1 MAGERVSQAPPAAAG
16 SRSLP
21 VSVRARENVWPL
33 AAAGV
38 VVLSVIVR
46 ILVARRMPTPWIMSD
61 EITYSE
67 LAKSFADKHRMLF
80 HGHAFPFVSIY
91 PIAIAPA
98 WLAGAM
104 STTYTVA
111 KTLNVLLMTLA
122 AIPFWFWAR
131 RLMPAA
137 YAFGA
142 LVLFLLLPAFVYTN
156 ELMTESLALTVAL
169 LAFFTM
175 AVALERPTVLR
186 QVLVLLAIGLAA
198 LVRLQF
204 LVVFIGLPTA
214 VVLKGV
220 LDAQAAGAR
229 RPWRS
234 IVAAARGFAWAL
246 GVLLVGGILYLA
258 FKAAQGASPTAVLG
272 GYEKTGSGYS
282 LNGVVRWFALH
293 VAETPYAV
301 GLVPVCAFIVV
312 AGMAFM
318 RGARTTDAE
327 RAFLA
332 VALGVMPW
340 MLLQVGAFAS
350 QFSARIEERNL
361 IYLGPLFLLAFLLW
375 MAQGLPRPPLLS
387 ALAALVPA
395 VLLVA
400 LPLESLLNIS
410 IRSDTFS
417 FSPLLRLSTQLD
429 GGVTDVRIVL
439 ALGALIAAIAFLV
452 LPRRVAVPALLVG
465 VGAFLAL
472 STHSA
477 FGAARGLAIGA
488 RGAPEAPDASWIDH
502 KLGSD
507 ATVVF
512 VADSPTTA
520 NPHLVWQTEFWNRS
534 VHPVLELAPP
544 PNILGDSAA
553 VSPAGRVTT
562 AVPDSAREASTARYA
577 VAPKTVKLA
586 GEVIAE
592 TGQLAL
598 YRLDGPLRL
607 ASATTGIYG
616 DRWTGATA
624 SYTSYATATG
634 KPATVTLHLTVPK
647 GLPPERVAVKVGS
660 RTQDVSVPSGS
671 TQVVRVSRR
680 GPFRVDLNVTPTFS
694 PATLG
699 LGPDTRQLG
708 VLATVETLS
717 P

>member
-16 SRSLP
+16 SRLA

-33 AAAGV
+33 AAVGV

-67 LAKSFADKHRMLF
+67 LAKSFSDKHRMLF

-111 KTLNVLLMTLA
+111 KTLNVLLMSLA

-156 ELMTESLALTVAL
+156 ELMTESLALPVAL

-214 VVLKGV
+214 VVLKGL

-234 IVAAARGFAWAL
+234 IVAAVRGFAWAL
-246 GVLLVGGILYLA
+246 GVLFVGGILYLGL
-258 FKAAQGASPTAVLG
+258 KAAQGASPTAVLG

-312 AGMAFM
+312 AGIAFA
-318 RGARTTDAE
+318 RNARTTEAE

-340 MLLQVGAFAS
+340 MILQVGAFAS

-375 MAQGLPRPPLLS
+375 MAQGLPRPPLLA

-417 FSPLLRLSTQLD
+417 FSPLLRLSIQLD

-439 ALGALIAAIAFLV
+439 AIGALVAAISFLA
-452 LPRRVAVPALLVG
+452 LPRRVAVPALLIG

-472 STHSA
+472 SSHSA

-488 RGAPEAPDASWIDH
+488 KGAPEAADVSWIDH
-502 KLGSD
+502 RLGADES
-507 ATVVF
+507 VVF

-553 VSPAGRVTT
+553 ISPTGRVTT
-562 AVPDSAREASTARYA
+562 TAANSASEAANARYA
-577 VAPKTVKLA
+577 VAPKTLKLA
-586 GEVIAE
+586 GQVIAQ

-598 YRLDGPLRL
+598 YRLNGPLRL
-607 ASATTGIYG
+607 ASATTGIYS

-624 SYTSYATATG
+624 SFTSYGTANG
-634 KPATVTLHLTVPK
+634 KPAKVTLRFTVPK
-647 GLPPERVAVKVGS
+647 DLPAERVAVKVGS
-660 RTQDVSVPSGS
+660 RTQNVSVASGA

-680 GPFRVDLNVTPTFS
+680 GPFRVDLNVTPTFQ
-694 PATLG
+694 PAALG

-708 VLATVETLS
+708 VLATVETGS